1 MVYSKIFR
9 AARANLL
16 SILKEK
22 AWKMFGGDVTKNS
35 DFIKGKMVVLY
46 QFSGG
51 DATENGDFQK
61 DKQRLQWYIF
71 FQYSISSWRKLIF

>member
-22 AWKMFGGDVTKNS
+22 GGGDLHENGDFQTVKCLGGDVTKNS
-35 DFIKGKMVVLY
+35 DFIEGKIVVLY
-46 QFSGG
+46 QS
-51 DATENGDFQK
+51 
-61 DKQRLQWYIF
+61 
-71 FQYSISSWRKLIF
+71 SIGAM